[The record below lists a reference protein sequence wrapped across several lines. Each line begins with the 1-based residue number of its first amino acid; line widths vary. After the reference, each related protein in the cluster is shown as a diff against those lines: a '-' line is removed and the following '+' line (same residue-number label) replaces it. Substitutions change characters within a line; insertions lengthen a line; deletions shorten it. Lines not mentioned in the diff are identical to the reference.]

1 MITITLYFATGK
13 RIKYIKKNEKDCA
26 LHHTI
31 KRLDQKETAKVIGM
45 MEGGFPKL
53 KKIMEVIAHRLY
65 TLALEGAFFC
75 SAGIDLGG

>member
-31 KRLDQKETAKVIGM
+31 KRFDQKETAKVIGM
-45 MEGGFPKL
+45 MEEGFL
-53 KKIMEVIAHRLY
+53 QN
-65 TLALEGAFFC
+65 
-75 SAGIDLGG
+75 